1 MASRRTLKAA
11 GAIRVVIATSL
22 LMEIKD
28 PRVQGVTITK
38 VEVTEDMRQA
48 KVYFTVLGG
57 EGKERNALRGLQS
70 AAGFLQSKIARR
82 IDTRYTPTLQFSVD
96 QGVKNL
102 MAVTKIL
109 EDERAEREAANNAV
123 SNDLKEDDDKDD
135 NGSQDSLA

>member
-11 GAIRVVIATSL
+11 EAIRVVVATSL
-22 LMEIKD
+22 LMETKD

-38 VEVTEDMRQA
+38 VEVTADMRQA

-57 EGKERNALRGLQS
+57 ESKERNALRGLQS
-70 AAGFLQSKIARR
+70 AAGFLQSKDARR
-82 IDTRYTPTLQFSVD
+82 IDTRYTPTLLFAVD

-109 EDERAEREAANNAV
+109 EDERAEREAANNAAADA
-123 SNDLKEDDDKDD
+123 SDPQED
-135 NGSQDSLA
+135 GESLDSLE

>member
-11 GAIRVVIATSL
+11 EAIRVVVATSL
-22 LMEIKD
+22 LMETKD

-38 VEVTEDMRQA
+38 VEVTADMRQA

-57 EGKERNALRGLQS
+57 ESKERNALRGLQS
-70 AAGFLQSKIARR
+70 AAGFLQSKVARR
-82 IDTRYTPTLQFSVD
+82 IDTRYTPTLLFAVD

-109 EDERAEREAANNAV
+109 EDERAEREAANNAATDV
-123 SNDLKEDDDKDD
+123 SDPKEDDE
-135 NGSQDSLA
+135 SIDSLE

>member
-11 GAIRVVIATSL
+11 EAIRVVVATSL
-22 LMEIKD
+22 LMETKD

-38 VEVTEDMRQA
+38 VEVTADMRQA

-57 EGKERNALRGLQS
+57 ESKERNALRGLQS
-70 AAGFLQSKIARR
+70 AAGFLQSKVARR
-82 IDTRYTPTLQFSVD
+82 IDTRYTPTLLFAVD

-109 EDERAEREAANNAV
+109 EDERAEREAANNGATDA
-123 SNDLKEDDDKDD
+123 SDPKED
-135 NGSQDSLA
+135 GESLDSLE

>member
-11 GAIRVVIATSL
+11 EAIRVVVATSL
-22 LMEIKD
+22 LMETKD

-38 VEVTEDMRQA
+38 VEVTADMRQA

-57 EGKERNALRGLQS
+57 ESKERNALRGLQS
-70 AAGFLQSKIARR
+70 AAGFLQSKVARR
-82 IDTRYTPTLQFSVD
+82 IDTRYTPTLLFAVD

-109 EDERAEREAANNAV
+109 EDERAEREAANNAATDA
-123 SNDLKEDDDKDD
+123 SDPKED
-135 NGSQDSLA
+135 GESLDSLE

>member
-11 GAIRVVIATSL
+11 EAIRVVVATSL
-22 LMEIKD
+22 LMETKD

-38 VEVTEDMRQA
+38 VEVTADMRQA

-57 EGKERNALRGLQS
+57 ESKERNALRGLQS
-70 AAGFLQSKIARR
+70 AAGFLQSKVARR
-82 IDTRYTPTLQFSVD
+82 IDTRYTPTLLFAVD

-109 EDERAEREAANNAV
+109 EDERAEREAANNAATDV
-123 SNDLKEDDDKDD
+123 SDPKEDDE
-135 NGSQDSLA
+135 SLDSLV

>member
-11 GAIRVVIATSL
+11 EAIRVVVATSL
-22 LMEIKD
+22 LMETKD

-38 VEVTEDMRQA
+38 VEVTADMRQA

-57 EGKERNALRGLQS
+57 ESKERNALRGLQS
-70 AAGFLQSKIARR
+70 AAGFLQSKVARR
-82 IDTRYTPTLQFSVD
+82 IDTRYTPTLLFAVD

-109 EDERAEREAANNAV
+109 EDERAEREAANNAATDA
-123 SNDLKEDDDKDD
+123 SDPQEGGESL
-135 NGSQDSLA
+135 DSLE

>member
-11 GAIRVVIATSL
+11 EAIRVVVATSL
-22 LMEIKD
+22 LMETKD

-38 VEVTEDMRQA
+38 VEVTADMRQA

-57 EGKERNALRGLQS
+57 ESKERNALRGLQS
-70 AAGFLQSKIARR
+70 AAGFLQSKVARR
-82 IDTRYTPTLQFSVD
+82 IDTRYTPTLLFAVD

-109 EDERAEREAANNAV
+109 EDERAEREAANNAATDV
-123 SNDLKEDDDKDD
+123 SDPKEDDE
-135 NGSQDSLA
+135 SLDSLE

>member
-11 GAIRVVIATSL
+11 EAIRVVVATSL
-22 LMEIKD
+22 LMETKD

-38 VEVTEDMRQA
+38 VEVTADMRQA

-57 EGKERNALRGLQS
+57 ESKERNALRGLQS
-70 AAGFLQSKIARR
+70 AAGFLQSKGARR
-82 IDTRYTPTLQFSVD
+82 IDTRYTPTLLFAVD

-109 EDERAEREAANNAV
+109 EDERAEREAANNVATDA
-123 SNDLKEDDDKDD
+123 SDPKED
-135 NGSQDSLA
+135 GESLDSLE

>member
-11 GAIRVVIATSL
+11 EAIRVVVATSL
-22 LMEIKD
+22 LMETKD

-38 VEVTEDMRQA
+38 VEVTADMRQA

-57 EGKERNALRGLQS
+57 ESKERNALRGLQS
-70 AAGFLQSKIARR
+70 AAGFLQSKVARR
-82 IDTRYTPTLQFSVD
+82 IDTRYTPTLLFAVD

-109 EDERAEREAANNAV
+109 EDERAEREAANNVATDA
-123 SNDLKEDDDKDD
+123 SDPQEDDE
-135 NGSQDSLA
+135 SLDSLE

>member
-11 GAIRVVIATSL
+11 EAIRVVVATSL
-22 LMEIKD
+22 LMETKD

-38 VEVTEDMRQA
+38 VEVTADMRQA

-57 EGKERNALRGLQS
+57 ESKERNALRGLQS
-70 AAGFLQSKIARR
+70 AAGFLQSKVARR
-82 IDTRYTPTLQFSVD
+82 IDTRYTPTLLFAVD

-109 EDERAEREAANNAV
+109 EDERAEREAANNAATDA
-123 SNDLKEDDDKDD
+123 SDPQEDDE
-135 NGSQDSLA
+135 SLDSLE

>member
-11 GAIRVVIATSL
+11 EAIRVVVATSL
-22 LMEIKD
+22 LMETKD

-38 VEVTEDMRQA
+38 VEVTADMRQA

-57 EGKERNALRGLQS
+57 ESKERNALRGLQS
-70 AAGFLQSKIARR
+70 AAGFLQSKVARR
-82 IDTRYTPTLQFSVD
+82 IDTRYTPTLLFAVD

-109 EDERAEREAANNAV
+109 EDERAEREAANNAAV
-123 SNDLKEDDDKDD
+123 DASDPQED
-135 NGSQDSLA
+135 GESLDSLE

>member
-11 GAIRVVIATSL
+11 EAIRVVVATSL
-22 LMEIKD
+22 LMETKD

-38 VEVTEDMRQA
+38 VEVTADMRQA

-57 EGKERNALRGLQS
+57 ESKERNALRGLQS
-70 AAGFLQSKIARR
+70 AAGFLQSKVARR
-82 IDTRYTPTLQFSVD
+82 IDTRYTPTLLFAVD

-109 EDERAEREAANNAV
+109 EDERAEREAANNAAADA
-123 SNDLKEDDDKDD
+123 SNPQED
-135 NGSQDSLA
+135 GEALDSLE

>member
-11 GAIRVVIATSL
+11 EAIRVVVATSL
-22 LMEIKD
+22 LMETKD

-38 VEVTEDMRQA
+38 VEVTADMRQA

-57 EGKERNALRGLQS
+57 ESKERNALRGLQS
-70 AAGFLQSKIARR
+70 AAGFLQSKVARR
-82 IDTRYTPTLQFSVD
+82 IDTRYTPTLLFAVD

-109 EDERAEREAANNAV
+109 EDERAEREAANNVATDA
-123 SNDLKEDDDKDD
+123 SDPKED
-135 NGSQDSLA
+135 GESLDSLE

>member
-11 GAIRVVIATSL
+11 EAIRVVVATSL
-22 LMEIKD
+22 LMETKD

-38 VEVTEDMRQA
+38 VEVTADMRQA

-57 EGKERNALRGLQS
+57 ESKERNALRGLQS
-70 AAGFLQSKIARR
+70 AAGFLQSKVARR
-82 IDTRYTPTLQFSVD
+82 IDTRYTPTLLFAID

-109 EDERAEREAANNAV
+109 EDERAEREAANNAAADA
-123 SNDLKEDDDKDD
+123 SDPQED
-135 NGSQDSLA
+135 GESLDSLE

>member
-11 GAIRVVIATSL
+11 EAIRVVVATSL
-22 LMEIKD
+22 LMETKD

-38 VEVTEDMRQA
+38 VEVTADMRQA

-57 EGKERNALRGLQS
+57 ESKERNALRGLQS
-70 AAGFLQSKIARR
+70 AAGFLQSKVARR
-82 IDTRYTPTLQFSVD
+82 IDTRYTPTLLFAVD

-109 EDERAEREAANNAV
+109 EDERAEREAANNAAADA
-123 SNDLKEDDDKDD
+123 SDPQED
-135 NGSQDSLA
+135 GESLDSLE

>member
-11 GAIRVVIATSL
+11 EAIRVVVATSL
-22 LMEIKD
+22 LMETKD

-38 VEVTEDMRQA
+38 VEVTADMRQA

-57 EGKERNALRGLQS
+57 ESKERNALRGLQS
-70 AAGFLQSKIARR
+70 AAGFLQSKVARR
-82 IDTRYTPTLQFSVD
+82 IDTRYTPTLLFAVD

-109 EDERAEREAANNAV
+109 EDERAEREAANNAAV
-123 SNDLKEDDDKDD
+123 DASDPQEDDE
-135 NGSQDSLA
+135 SLDSLE